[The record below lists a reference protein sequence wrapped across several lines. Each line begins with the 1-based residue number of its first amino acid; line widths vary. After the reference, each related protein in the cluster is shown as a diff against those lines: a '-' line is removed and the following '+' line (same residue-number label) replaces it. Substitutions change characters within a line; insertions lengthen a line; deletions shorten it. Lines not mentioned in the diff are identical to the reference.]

1 MQGTPPPMCH
11 NMGCVSLANILLMIE
26 PTFYIVPYDLGF
38 ELPTFLLGLWVGK
51 KWGWFKWVPKKSE
64 EWGSRH
70 FTFVKKSCSLL
81 SLSSTRSTIP
91 TIWEMSFLP
100 LSPLCQP
107 VGRCP
112 FEPQPLGSLQVVV
125 FPMPKKKFMAPL
137 SFVMWVLDIPF
148 LANSSSS
155 CISPGELMS
164 RCSPYISYQVYE
176 GCLLLLLLLLGTNKS
191 FPGFIP
197 MVFTILDK
205 PSWSLTWIQ
214 ISFALHCKEQNWMV
228 SFNLA
233 YILVSNCVKKW
244 GWFTIKK

>member
-1 MQGTPPPMCH
+1 
-11 NMGCVSLANILLMIE
+11 MGPNE
-26 PTFYIVPYDLGF
+26 
-38 ELPTFLLGLWVGK
+38 
-51 KWGWFKWVPKKSE
+51 KSE

-81 SLSSTRSTIP
+81 SLSSTSSTIP
-91 TIWEMSFLP
+91 TIWEMSFRP

-125 FPMPKKKFMAPL
+125 FPMPKKKFRAPL

-164 RCSPYISYQVYE
+164 WCSPYISYQVYE
-176 GCLLLLLLLLGTNKS
+176 GCLLLLLLLGTKEFPWIYSNGFHNFGQTLLIANMDTNKLR
-191 FPGFIP
+191 I
-197 MVFTILDK
+197 
-205 PSWSLTWIQ
+205 
-214 ISFALHCKEQNWMV
+214 ALQGAKLNG
-228 SFNLA
+228 
-233 YILVSNCVKKW
+233 I
-244 GWFTIKK
+244 I